1 MGVLARVEMVD
12 ENNVLVRLEKPMRS
26 MATTVWGG
34 GMKEKLRIVLFRRVD
49 EKFDCREPSSYA
61 GEVIHELGLPMMT
74 TAVFL
79 TAYDVTKIVSATAYH
94 EGVTAEAYMTVGLSR
109 HPSCIE
115 HENITSKTMVGGTIN
130 LLVLVDKAL
139 AWRGMIDVF
148 RLACETKASLVT
160 SMGYSCPGSPAF
172 GTVSD
177 ALLVAAYHGNELY
190 AGAATRVGV
199 AVIKAVAQAFE
210 KHVRENMG
218 LDEYLEHLLGGL
230 SKDYLVDVAVKA
242 YKKAPV
248 PGVRERS
255 FRRMFREELDRAL
268 EDPNV
273 LMMIKAMR
281 LIDVT
286 APYTKGVSREALA
299 ADSTGIIAD
308 ELLGYALS
316 NYINGFKGL
325 LSYYWLER
333 LKGKGELKEVGSLPV
348 FTDDLITSLVG
359 SVMSRV
365 YDRLLGGGK
374 KS

>member
-1 MGVLARVEMVD
+1 MGVLARVEVVD
-12 ENNVLVRLEKPMRS
+12 ENNVLVKLEKPMRS

-34 GMKEKLRIVLFRRVD
+34 GMKEKLRIVLFRKVD
-49 EKFDCREPSSYA
+49 EKFDLKEPSSYA
-61 GEVIHELGLPMMT
+61 GGVIHELGLPMMT

-79 TAYDVTKIVSATAYH
+79 TAYDVTKIVSATACY
-94 EGVTAEAYMTVGLSR
+94 EGVTAEAYVTVGLNR
-109 HPSCIE
+109 HPSCIALG
-115 HENITSKTMVGGTIN
+115 ENKGPVAGGTIN

-139 AWRGMIDVF
+139 AWRGIIDVF
-148 RLACETKASLVT
+148 RLASEAKASLVT

-177 ALLVAAYHGNELY
+177 ALIVAAYHGNELY
-190 AGAATRVGV
+190 AGAATRVGI
-199 AVIKAVAQAFE
+199 AVIKAISGAFE
-210 KHVRENMG
+210 KHIRENMG
-218 LDEYLEHLLGGL
+218 LDEYLEHLMGGL
-230 SKDYLVDVAVKA
+230 SINYLVEIAAEA

-248 PGVRERS
+248 PGVGEKS
-255 FRRMFREELDRAL
+255 FKKMFKEELEKVL

-273 LMMIKAMR
+273 MMVIKAMR
-281 LIDVT
+281 LIDLT

-299 ADSTGIIAD
+299 ADSAGIIAD

-333 LKGKGELKEVGSLPV
+333 LKGKEELKRIGSLPV

-365 YDRLLGGGK
+365 YDRLLSGEK
-374 KS
+374 RS